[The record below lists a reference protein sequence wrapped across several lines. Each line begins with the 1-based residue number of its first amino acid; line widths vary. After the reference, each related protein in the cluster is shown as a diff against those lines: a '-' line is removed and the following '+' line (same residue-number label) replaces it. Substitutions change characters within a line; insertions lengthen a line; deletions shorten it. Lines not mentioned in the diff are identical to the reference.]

1 MEYQTLRRRIGQLH
15 RHRTIG
21 DTSIECLLGDSRLAM
36 KVIKEYV
43 TIAAAWP
50 MTEPGASEGVYPPIM
65 KEGNARVARGT
76 SEARLVFK

>member
-1 MEYQTLRRRIGQLH
+1 
-15 RHRTIG
+15 
-21 DTSIECLLGDSRLAM
+21 M